1 MSRVG
6 DMRDEYDFKG
16 GARGRYAKGF
26 AGGTNLVLL
35 EADVAKAFPD
45 SRSVNEALRD
55 VIARRAAGE
64 SDAHRHG

>member
-1 MSRVG
+1 MRKVG
-6 DMRDEYDFKG
+6 DMRDKYDFKG
-16 GARGRYAKGF
+16 GVRGSYAKRF

-35 EADVAKAFPD
+35 EADVAKAVPD

-64 SDAHRHG
+64 SDAHRHD

>member
-1 MSRVG
+1 
-6 DMRDEYDFKG
+6 MRDEYDFKG
-16 GARGRYAKGF
+16 DARGKYAKRF

-45 SRSVNEALRD
+45 SQSVNEALRN

-64 SDAHRHG
+64 PDTQPHD

>member
-1 MSRVG
+1 MRKVG
-6 DMRDEYDFKG
+6 DMRDEYNFESG
-16 GARGRYAKGF
+16 VRGKYAKHF

-35 EADVAKAFPD
+35 EADVAKAFPN

-64 SDAHRHG
+64 SNAHRHD